1 MNANARLLIGI
12 FLGVIAISA
21 VSRAPAR
28 AETTA
33 PEDKSIQAVIEEY
46 CTAVS
51 DQAGEQRIARE
62 KQALNELQLKVEK
75 RLNDLEKAKNELQ
88 EQLDRRE
95 ELRNLAKKE
104 LVEIYAGMDPAA
116 AAAQMDK
123 VDMRLASSIIRQLK
137 PRQASAIL
145 DEMRPELA
153 AKLVR
158 YIAIATATEEPSN

>member
-1 MNANARLLIGI
+1 M
-12 FLGVIAISA
+12 
-21 VSRAPAR
+21 
-28 AETTA
+28 
-33 PEDKSIQAVIEEY
+33 
-46 CTAVS
+46 
-51 DQAGEQRIARE
+51 
-62 KQALNELQLKVEK
+62 
-75 RLNDLEKAKNELQ
+75 
-88 EQLDRRE
+88 DRRE

-116 AAAQMDK
+116 AAAQMDE

>member
-1 MNANARLLIGI
+1 MASSAAAWLPAN
-12 FLGVIAISA
+12 
-21 VSRAPAR
+21 

-51 DQAGEQRIARE
+51 DQAGEQRMARE
-62 KQALNELQLKVEK
+62 KQALSELQLKVEK
-75 RLNDLEKAKNELQ
+75 RLNDLEKAKSELQ

-116 AAAQMDK
+116 AAAQMDE

-158 YIAIATATEEPSN
+158 YIAIAAAAEEAGN